1 MEVPRIWRLKA
12 QRYRM
17 VGNVCPTCGQVF
29 FPPRPICPNCAA
41 EPAHIAAPELSAL
54 SPSKREMNTVLSK
67 G

>member
-17 VGNVCPTCGQVF
+17 VGNICPTCGRVF
-29 FPPRPICPNCAA
+29 FPPRPVCPDCAV
-41 EPAHIAAPELSAL
+41 EPVSITAPELSAL
-54 SPSKREMNTVLSK
+54 SPSKRSLNNVFSK

>member
-17 VGNVCPTCGQVF
+17 VGSVCPTCGRVF
-29 FPPRPICPNCAA
+29 FPPRPVCPDCAA
-41 EPAHIAAPELSAL
+41 ESMNITAPELSAL
-54 SPSKREMNTVLSK
+54 SPSKHTLNTVLLK